1 MSSNNNFKTIDMK
14 WIKRILGITELINKQ
29 EEANKLIGE
38 LIVLQKQHINNMCE
52 APSNRLKSR

>member
-1 MSSNNNFKTIDMK
+1 MK